1 MMALPNEQQ
10 LYEIAEAQAGYF
22 TAKQAGDA
30 GYSRQLLGHHTLA
43 GNIQR
48 VQHGIYRLTRFPHS
62 PREDLYVAW
71 LRCGP
76 RAVISHDSALELY
89 GLSDA
94 MPAETHVSV
103 PRGASLRRPGIRLHT
118 GELRPD
124 EITQW
129 QGLPVTT
136 VERTIADVAARG
148 AQEWVVRQAIV
159 EALAR
164 GRALPESLLTQA
176 QRLRGPARAVL
187 TRLVEQARQ
196 GVPT

>member
-1 MMALPNEQQ
+1 MAALPDEQQ

-22 TAKQAGDA
+22 TAKQAGAA
-30 GYSRQLLGHHTLA
+30 GYSRQLLSHHAHA

-94 MPAETHVSV
+94 MPTEIHVTV
-103 PRGASLRRPGIRLHT
+103 PRGPRCA
-118 GELRPD
+118 
-124 EITQW
+124 
-129 QGLPVTT
+129 
-136 VERTIADVAARG
+136 
-148 AQEWVVRQAIV
+148 
-159 EALAR
+159 
-164 GRALPESLLTQA
+164 GRASGCIPASCGLTKSPNG
-176 QRLRGPARAVL
+176 RVCP
-187 TRLVEQARQ
+187 
-196 GVPT
+196 